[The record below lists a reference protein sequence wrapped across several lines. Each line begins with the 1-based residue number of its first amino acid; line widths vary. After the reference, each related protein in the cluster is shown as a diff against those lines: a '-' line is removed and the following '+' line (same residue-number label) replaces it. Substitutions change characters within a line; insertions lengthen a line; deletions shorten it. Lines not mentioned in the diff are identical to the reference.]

1 MFKTRGLLIPH
12 AKKGNHFSPKLR
24 QDLQRALQHHLKTTD
39 PQKTGKAQVS
49 WSRLHLIHPSLRGL
63 LSYETGTFPAS
74 HGFC

>member
-39 PQKTGKAQVS
+39 PQKTGKAQVN
-49 WSRLHLIHPSLRGL
+49 L
-63 LSYETGTFPAS
+63 
-74 HGFC
+74 